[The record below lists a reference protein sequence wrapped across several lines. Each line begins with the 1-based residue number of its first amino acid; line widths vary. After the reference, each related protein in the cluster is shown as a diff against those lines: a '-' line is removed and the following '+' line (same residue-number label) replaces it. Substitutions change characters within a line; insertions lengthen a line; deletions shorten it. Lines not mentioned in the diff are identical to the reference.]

1 MLPHIIANTI
11 AKNIF
16 FIMWTKIQYK
26 MKSRDNGGLLF
37 SKYLYGP
44 QMNTDY
50 ATCLQES
57 CQEVA

>member
-1 MLPHIIANTI
+1 
-11 AKNIF
+11 
-16 FIMWTKIQYK
+16 MWTKIQYK

-44 QMNTDY
+44 QINTDY